1 MLFSENP
8 SNINTMPLKAIA
20 AFFLI
25 PTVIILLT
33 SCGPT
38 ESDRHRNEIARQDS
52 LARIRAD
59 SIAMAFNQNI
69 DQAQDIRSLMD
80 TTRRPSASEPA
91 EAPAET
97 NAAPTASPDQTE
109 QPPAVAVQPRQTEP
123 EPVEDKPV
131 AQERVAAAPQ
141 QSAPA
146 TPAAQPQ
153 SSDTAVTTISI
164 ADELA
169 PSVAGGRYTVQLG
182 TWRSEKLAKAEI
194 EQLRE
199 WGFTNTRLIR
209 MEVNR
214 ENELFY
220 VIRMGRYEGYSTAR
234 QQANHLNME
243 FGKEAVV
250 IDLSPSM

>member
-1 MLFSENP
+1 
-8 SNINTMPLKAIA
+8 MPLKAIA
-20 AFFLI
+20 AFFLLPI
-25 PTVIILLT
+25 VLLLLT

-38 ESDRHRNEIARQDS
+38 DSERHRSEIARQDS

-69 DQAQDIRSLMD
+69 DQARDIRSLMD
-80 TTRRPSASEPA
+80 TTRRSQADEPA
-91 EAPAET
+91 KEGTESVQTNPAAT
-97 NAAPTASPDQTE
+97 QQDKAG
-109 QPPAVAVQPRQTEP
+109 QPAAVAEQPRQADP
-123 EPVEDKPV
+123 EPVKTEAAAP
-131 AQERVAAAPQ
+131 ERVAAPTQ
-141 QSAPA
+141 QTAQA
-146 TPAAQPQ
+146 APAAQPRR
-153 SSDTAVTTISI
+153 SDSAVTTINI

-169 PSVAGGRYTVQLG
+169 PSVSGGRYTIQLG
-182 TWRSEKLAKAEI
+182 TWRNEDLAKAEI

-209 MEVNR
+209 MQVKR

-220 VIRMGRYEGYSTAR
+220 VIRMGRYDGFGTAR

>member
-1 MLFSENP
+1 M
-8 SNINTMPLKAIA
+8 TLKAIA
-20 AFFLI
+20 AFFLAPI
-25 PTVIILLT
+25 VILLLT

-38 ESDRHRNEIARQDS
+38 ESDRHRSEIARQDS

-80 TTRRPSASEPA
+80 TTRPSSAN
-91 EAPAET
+91 EAADTPAET
-97 NAAPTASPDQTE
+97 GSAPSARQDDTE
-109 QPPAVAVQPRQTEP
+109 QPSAVAVQQREAEP
-123 EPVEDKPV
+123 EAVEDKP
-131 AQERVAAAPQ
+131 APQERVAAAPQ
-141 QSAPA
+141 QAAPSPSS

-153 SSDTAVTTISI
+153 RTDTAVTTISI

-169 PSVAGGRYTVQLG
+169 PSVAGGRYTIQLG
-182 TWRSEKLAKAEI
+182 TWRNENLAKAEI
-194 EQLRE
+194 EQLHE

-214 ENELFY
+214 ESELFY
-220 VIRMGRYEGYSTAR
+220 VIRMGRYEGYTTAR